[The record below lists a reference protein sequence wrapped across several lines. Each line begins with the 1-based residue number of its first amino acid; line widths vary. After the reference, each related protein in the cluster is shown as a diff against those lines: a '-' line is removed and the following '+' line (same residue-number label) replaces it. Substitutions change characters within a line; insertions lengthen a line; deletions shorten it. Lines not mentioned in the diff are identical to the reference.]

1 MILIEHSTYYRTFSH
16 VLEIRTISAEY
27 LIAMKL
33 VSGRRYKKDLSDIV
47 GILYEQKR
55 NGRPITYEKV
65 ERAVL
70 DLYGGWDKVDEY
82 ARKVLMKALESS
94 DLESLFVTQA
104 RNEEESKNA
113 ILEIEEKYPGA
124 VREDNVNE
132 VIKAA
137 LAKKQKERKENP

>member
-1 MILIEHSTYYRTFSH
+1 MILIEHSTYYRTYSR

>member
-1 MILIEHSTYYRTFSH
+1 
-16 VLEIRTISAEY
+16 
-27 LIAMKL
+27 
-33 VSGRRYKKDLSDIV
+33 
-47 GILYEQKR
+47 
-55 NGRPITYEKV
+55 
-65 ERAVL
+65 
-70 DLYGGWDKVDEY
+70 
-82 ARKVLMKALESS
+82 MKALESS
-94 DLESLFVTQA
+94 DLENLFVTQA